1 MFSVLYVDDESML
14 LEVGKLFLERSG
26 KIHLDILDSSVK
38 ALEQIKALPYDA
50 IISDFDMPDMDG
62 IALLRSVRT
71 EFPHLPFIIFT
82 GKGREEIVIDALN
95 NGADHYIQKGG
106 DPRSQFAELMHTVER
121 AIERKQAFDTIMHLS
136 RLNSVLTSTNR
147 AIVHIHNKKE
157 LLKEACRIAVEDGQF
172 LMAWIGIIN
181 TKTQMVEPVAACGYE
196 DGYLTNLSIRLDI
209 IPQGMGMTGTA
220 ICTKKPVVCND
231 IASDPM
237 MKSHQGEALKR
248 GYRSG
253 AGIPL
258 FSGEKV
264 IGVMRFYSGEVNFF
278 NDEEVGLLRDLVAD
292 ISFALDVADKSRP
305 NTEMN
310 CFCTNPG

>member
-26 KIHLDILDSSVK
+26 KIRLDVLDSSKK
-38 ALEQIKALPYDA
+38 ALEQIRAFPYDA
-50 IISDFDMPDMDG
+50 VISDFDMPDLDG
-62 IALLRSVRT
+62 IALLQSVRT

-82 GKGREEIVIDALN
+82 GKGREEIVIKALN

-106 DPRSQFAELMHTVER
+106 DPRSQFAELMHTLER
-121 AIERKQAFDTIMHLS
+121 AIERSRAFDTIMHLS

-147 AIVHIHNKKE
+147 AIVRIRNREE

-181 TKTQMVEPVAACGYE
+181 TKTQMVEPVAACGFE
-196 DGYLTNLSIRLDI
+196 DGYLRNLSIRLDI
-209 IPQGMGMTGTA
+209 IPQGMGITGTT
-220 ICTKKPVVCND
+220 ICRREPVICND

-237 MKSHQGEALKR
+237 MKSYLVEASHR
-248 GYRSG
+248 GYRSS

-258 FSGEKV
+258 FSKETV
-264 IGVMRFYSGEVNFF
+264 IGAMRFYSSEVNFF
-278 NDEEVGLLRDLVAD
+278 NEQEVGLLKDLVAD
-292 ISFALDVADKSRP
+292 ISFALDLAENDRP
-305 NTEMN
+305 N
-310 CFCTNPG
+310 PG